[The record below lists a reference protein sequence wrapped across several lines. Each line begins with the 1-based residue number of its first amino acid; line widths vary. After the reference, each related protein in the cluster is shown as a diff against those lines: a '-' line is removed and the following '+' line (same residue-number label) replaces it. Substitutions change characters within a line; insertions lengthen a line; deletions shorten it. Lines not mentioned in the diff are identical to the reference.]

1 MKITFLGTGTSQGI
15 PVIACECEVCRSLD
29 YRDKRLR
36 TALHIDTGQT
46 SLIIDVGPDFRQQVL
61 RERINRLDAILITH
75 EHKDHTAGLDEVRS
89 FNFKQKKDMPV
100 YGRPSVLN
108 QLRSEYQYIFGNHD
122 YPGLPRIQ
130 LHEIENRPFQINE
143 LTITPVEVMH
153 YKLPVYG
160 YRINNFAYITDAKTI
175 PDKEKKKLRGLDVL
189 VLNALQRKP
198 HISHLTLDEAL
209 ALSAELKPGFTWLTH
224 LSHTMGLS
232 RDVAPLLP
240 DNVAL
245 AYDGLQLTLD

>member
-1 MKITFLGTGTSQGI
+1 MRITFLGTGTSQGI

-36 TALHIDTGQT
+36 TALHIDTGKT

-100 YGRPSVLN
+100 YGRLSVLN

-130 LHEIENRPFQINE
+130 LHEIDNRPFQINE
-143 LTITPVEVMH
+143 LTITPIEVMH

-175 PDKEKKKLRGLDVL
+175 PDKEKEKLRGLDVL

-224 LSHTMGLS
+224 LSHSMGLS